1 MLQRL
6 VGLLG
11 LLVLVGIAFA
21 LSRNRR
27 RISLRVVLWG
37 LGLQVGFAVLILR
50 TTPGRVFFD
59 WLAGAFKQLIAFTDE
74 GSQFVFGDWSVPLR
88 ATNAVT
94 GKPHEI
100 GFALAFSILPVIIFF
115 SSLMSILY
123 HLGIMQRV
131 VAGMAWLMRRTM
143 RVSGAEALNAAGNI
157 FVGMTEAPLMIR
169 PYVADL
175 TDSELMAVMVG
186 GLATIAGSVMAIY
199 VGFGI
204 EAGHL
209 LCASVMSAPAALMI
223 AKIMVPET
231 AEPRTAG
238 TARVYFE
245 RETHNV
251 IDAAAAGAWQ
261 GLRLALNVGA
271 MLIAFIALLAMV
283 NYGLLGLHNALE
295 GLLGWS
301 GFPASLQE
309 VFGFVFRPLAWVMGV
324 PWAEADEVGSLMGIK
339 VSANE
344 LIAYT
349 ELVSLKA
356 SLSHRSVVI
365 ATYALCGFGNFGS
378 IAILIG
384 GISGI
389 APQRRPDLSRL
400 ALRALAGAVIASFT
414 TATIAGI
421 LL

>member
-11 LLVLVGIAFA
+11 LLVLVGIAYA

-349 ELVSLKA
+349 ELVKLKA

-389 APQRRPDLSRL
+389 APERRPDLSRL

>member
-1 MLQRL
+1 MAQRL

-11 LLVLVGIAFA
+11 LLVLVGIALA
-21 LSRNRR
+21 LSSNRR
-27 RISLRVVLWG
+27 RIAIRTVLWG
-37 LGLQVGFAVLILR
+37 MGLQVAFALVILR
-50 TTPGRVFFD
+50 TAAGRVFFE
-59 WLAGAFKQLIAFTDE
+59 WLAAAFKQLIAFTDS
-74 GSQFVFGDWSVPLR
+74 GTRFVLGDWGVPVR
-88 ATNAVT
+88 AINAAT
-94 GKPHEI
+94 GQPHEI
-100 GFALAFSILPVIIFF
+100 GFVLAFKMLPVLIFF
-115 SSLMSILY
+115 ASLMSILY

-169 PYVADL
+169 PYVGEL
-175 TDSELMAVMVG
+175 TESELMAVMVG
-186 GLATIAGSVMAIY
+186 GLATIAGSVMALY
-199 VGFGI
+199 VSFGI
-204 EAGHL
+204 DAGHL

-223 AKIMVPET
+223 AKIILPET
-231 AEPRTAG
+231 GEPKTSG
-238 TARVYFE
+238 TTPVHFE
-245 RETHNV
+245 RDTHNV

-283 NYGLLGLHNALE
+283 NYWLRGVHDACVLFFR
-295 GLLGWS
+295 WS
-301 GFPASLQE
+301 GFPASLE
-309 VFGFVFRPLAWVMGV
+309 EIFGFLFRPLAWVMGV

-339 VSANE
+339 ISANE

-349 ELVSLKA
+349 RLVKIKA
-356 SLSHRSVVI
+356 ALSPRSVVI

-384 GISGI
+384 GIGGI
-389 APQRRPDLSRL
+389 APQRRADLSRL

>member
-11 LLVLVGIAFA
+11 LVVLLGIAFA
-21 LSRNRR
+21 LSANRR

-37 LGLQVGFAVLILR
+37 LGLQVAFAMVILR
-50 TTPGRVFFD
+50 TAPGRLVFE
-59 WLAGAFKQLIAFTDE
+59 WLASAFKQLIAFTDA
-74 GSQFVFGDWSVPLR
+74 GSTFVFGNWRAPLQ
-88 ATNAVT
+88 ATNALT
-94 GKPHEI
+94 GQPHRI
-100 GFALAFSILPVIIFF
+100 GYALAFTMLPVIIFF

-131 VAGMAWLMRRTM
+131 VAAMAWLMRRTM

-157 FVGMTEAPLMIR
+157 FVGMTEAPLTIR

-186 GLATIAGSVMAIY
+186 GLATIAGSVMALY

-209 LCASVMSAPAALMI
+209 LCASVMSAPAALMV
-223 AKIMVPET
+223 AKIMLPET
-231 AEPRTAG
+231 SEPKTSG
-238 TARVYFE
+238 TTRVHFQ
-245 RETHNV
+245 RETQNV
-251 IDAAAAGAWQ
+251 IDAASAGAWQ

-271 MLIAFIALLAMV
+271 MLIAFIALLAMI
-283 NYGLLGLHNALE
+283 NYWLRGLHDACV
-295 GLLGWS
+295 LLFRWS
-301 GFPASLQE
+301 AFPASLE
-309 VFGFVFRPLAWVMGV
+309 EIFGFVFRPLAWAMGV
-324 PWAEADEVGSLMGIK
+324 PWAEADEVGSLMGVK

-349 ELVSLKA
+349 KLAQIKA
-356 SLSHRSVVI
+356 SLSPRSLVI

-384 GISGI
+384 GIGSI

>member
-11 LLVLVGIAFA
+11 LLVLVGIAYA

-349 ELVSLKA
+349 ELVKLKA

-389 APQRRPDLSRL
+389 APERRPDLSRL
-400 ALRALAGAVIASFT
+400 ALRALAGAVVASFT

>member
-1 MLQRL
+1 
-6 VGLLG
+6 
-11 LLVLVGIAFA
+11 
-21 LSRNRR
+21 
-27 RISLRVVLWG
+27 
-37 LGLQVGFAVLILR
+37 
-50 TTPGRVFFD
+50 
-59 WLAGAFKQLIAFTDE
+59 
-74 GSQFVFGDWSVPLR
+74 
-88 ATNAVT
+88 
-94 GKPHEI
+94 
-100 GFALAFSILPVIIFF
+100 
-115 SSLMSILY
+115 
-123 HLGIMQRV
+123 
-131 VAGMAWLMRRTM
+131 
-143 RVSGAEALNAAGNI
+143 
-157 FVGMTEAPLMIR
+157 
-169 PYVADL
+169 
-175 TDSELMAVMVG
+175 
-186 GLATIAGSVMAIY
+186 VMAIY

-349 ELVSLKA
+349 ELVKLKA

-389 APQRRPDLSRL
+389 APERRPDLSRL
-400 ALRALAGAVIASFT
+400 ALRALAGAVVASFT

>member
-349 ELVSLKA
+349 ELVKLKA